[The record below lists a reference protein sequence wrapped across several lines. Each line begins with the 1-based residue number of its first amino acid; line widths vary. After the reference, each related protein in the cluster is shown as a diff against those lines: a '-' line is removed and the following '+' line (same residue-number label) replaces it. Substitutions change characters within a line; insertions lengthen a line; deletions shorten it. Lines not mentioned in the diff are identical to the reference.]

1 MPKSIAQYK
10 IDLSKSRES
19 IFSSSQGSILE
30 AVHAFTDEVDAVL
43 LDIYASL
50 IPEEMA
56 EQKICLVALG
66 GYGRRE
72 LCPYSDVDVLVL
84 HEEGHAE
91 EAIAAMV
98 RRFWDVGLNMGCV
111 VRTPASCAAIM
122 GDDFATDTALLE
134 SRYLAGDRHLYDRL
148 NDEVIRP
155 YFGRQKKNYLE
166 EIIRILRNSLYSQ
179 ERSIY
184 RVEPDLKD
192 GTCCLRDCQRILW
205 AERVRNGAESFPD
218 LHLKARFTAAQAAR
232 LEKDYIF
239 LLRLRAALHQVCHRR
254 LDVLETALQP
264 AVAEACGFGVNGAG
278 RMMEQFF
285 RAVRRIRL
293 VLLSFLERDLSG
305 RNIWRDIRKR
315 ISAQPIA
322 PGIAVLDGIFFSSR
336 SDDPHIGSPLWLM
349 DVFAQTV
356 IHRST
361 LSVELRNRLRHFAA
375 HMPSRDFR
383 SQAIGTAFRGILNA
397 PSPIGQTLHLMH
409 ETRVLEKLMPQFE
422 SLTCKVE
429 YDSYHE
435 YTIDQHILLALK
447 TADEMATE
455 PDEAIRGIYKNLK
468 RPFLLRLA
476 LLLHDIGKS
485 GEGDHSLS
493 GAVIAEDV
501 CERLGLNGEETG
513 RIRFLVQHH
522 LDMSYLSLQR
532 EPEDH
537 SIRQFAHIVEDLENL
552 DMLYLLTVAD
562 IRSVGPR
569 TWTQW
574 KAIQLEYLYGRTKNV
589 LDQDGEDPAGKTSAS
604 DPEDRYS
611 IPIEDEAYYQSTTP
625 SERRRHVQWLAAV
638 DVADILLYNE
648 PFSGFEQ
655 LTVCGHDRIG
665 FLNQVIGCLTAEGY
679 NILSARLY
687 STTDKKA
694 LDIFHIEPPLLP
706 RLTPPVR
713 IENIYKKWRR
723 LVAKE
728 TTPDDLVRER
738 LAKYPPVPLRQASSQ
753 PSVRIHFDN
762 AASPL
767 FTLVEIDT
775 PDNFGLLHKIA
786 RCFSDNGINIASARL
801 STRSDLAVDVFYI
814 NDINKGKII
823 EKKQIARLRRKLL
836 KVVGG

>member
-10 IDLSKSRES
+10 TALHQHRETL
-19 IFSSSQGSILE
+19 FNGAQVSILK
-30 AVHAFTDEVDAVL
+30 AVRAFTDEVDAVL
-43 LDIYASL
+43 ADIYTSL
-50 IPEEMA
+50 IPTGMA
-56 EQKICLVALG
+56 EENICLVALG

-98 RRFWDVGLNMGCV
+98 RRFWDIGLNMGCV
-111 VRTPASCAAIM
+111 VRTPASCAAIL
-122 GDDFATDTALLE
+122 GDDFSTDTALLE
-134 SRYLAGDRHLYDRL
+134 SRYLVGDRLLFERL
-148 NDEVIRP
+148 TREVIRP
-155 YFGRQKKNYLE
+155 HFNRQKKIYLE
-166 EIIRILRNSLYSQ
+166 EIIRVLRNSLYSQ

-184 RVEPDLKD
+184 RVEPNLKD

-205 AERVRNGAESFPD
+205 AERVRSGAESFPD
-218 LHLKARFTAAQAAR
+218 LHRLARFTAAQAAR
-232 LEKDYIF
+232 LDKDYLF
-239 LLRLRAALHQVCHRR
+239 LLRLRVALHQVCHRR

-264 AVAEACGFGVNGAG
+264 AVAEACGFGANGAG

-285 RAVRRIRL
+285 KTVRRIRL

-305 RNIWRDIRKR
+305 RNIWLDLRKR
-315 ISAQPIA
+315 ISAQSIA
-322 PGIAVLDGIFFSSR
+322 PGIAVLDGIFFSSK
-336 SDDPHIGSPLWLM
+336 SDDPRIGGPLWLM
-349 DVFAQTV
+349 DVFKQTV
-356 IHRST
+356 MHRST

-375 HMPSRDFR
+375 HLANREFR
-383 SQAIGTAFRGILNA
+383 SQSVGAAFRSILNA
-397 PSPIGQTLHLMH
+397 SAPIGQTLHLMH
-409 ETRVLEKLMPQFE
+409 ETRILEKLMPQFE
-422 SLTCKVE
+422 ALTCKVE

-447 TADEMATE
+447 TADEMATD
-455 PDEAIRGIYKNLK
+455 PDGKIRVIYRNLK

-485 GEGDHSLS
+485 REGDHSQS

-501 CERLGLNGEETG
+501 CERLGLNEEETE

-537 SIRQFAHIVEDLENL
+537 SIRQFAHTLEDQENL
-552 DMLYLLTVAD
+552 DMLYLLTIAD
-562 IRSVGPR
+562 IRSVGPH

-574 KAIQLEYLYGRTKNV
+574 KAFQLEFLYDRTKAI
-589 LDQDGEDPAGKTSAS
+589 LDQDGKDTAGRIAGAAPA
-604 DPEDRYS
+604 DRHN
-611 IPIEDEAYYQSTTP
+611 IPIVDDTYYQSTTP
-625 SERRRHVQWLAAV
+625 AERNRHIQWLSAV
-638 DVADILLYNE
+638 DVTDILLYDE

-665 FLNQVIGCLTAEGY
+665 FLNQIIGCLTAEGY

-687 STTDKKA
+687 STTDKKV
-694 LDIFHIEPPLLP
+694 LDIFHLEPPQLP
-706 RLTPPVR
+706 RLPSAVR

-723 LVAKE
+723 LAVRE
-728 TTPDDLVRER
+728 TTPDDLVQER
-738 LAKYPPVPLRQASSQ
+738 LSKYPPAPLRQVSSQ

-762 AASPL
+762 AASPF

-786 RCFSDNGINIASARL
+786 RCFSESGINIASARL

-814 NDINKGKII
+814 NDINKGKITD
-823 EKKQIARLRRKLL
+823 KRQIARLRGHLL
-836 KVVGG
+836 KVLGN